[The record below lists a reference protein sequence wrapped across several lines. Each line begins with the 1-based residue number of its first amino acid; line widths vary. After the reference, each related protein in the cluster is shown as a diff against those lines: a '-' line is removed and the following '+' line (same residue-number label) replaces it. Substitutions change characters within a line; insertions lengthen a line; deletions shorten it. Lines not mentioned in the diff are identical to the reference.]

1 MPISTFFRSPGDLT
15 SPTEESLL
23 QSGIAAE
30 TSALGSENL
39 RTEGLNRVHFQAQP
53 SDVTTSSRTADNGFG
68 VAGVYASPTYVPIA
82 HGVPMLLDFGAS
94 GLTIQPGWIVRFQWS
109 MLVIDYE
116 RAGNLG
122 EYAFCLKTDTSGAG
136 TFVQQSPDYWYS
148 AMSYPRDGPSISTYW
163 PMSNRRHTMSYTMVR
178 STPFTIY
185 DARVDVKIENPW
197 TVTIQ
202 ETNFFAI
209 IQRH

>member
-1 MPISTFFRSPGDLT
+1 MTIQTFHRAPGD
-15 SPTEESLL
+15 SIDASEETDL
-23 QSGIAAE
+23 QDAIEAE
-30 TSALGSENL
+30 TLALGTGNL
-39 RTEGLNRVHFQAQP
+39 RTEALNRYHFSPTIGAITNARRV
-53 SDVTTSSRTADNGFG
+53 SANIITAGTYSS
-68 VAGVYASPTYVPIA
+68 STYVPIN
-82 HGVPMLLDFGAS
+82 HGTPMALDFGAG
-94 GLTIQPGWIVRFQWS
+94 GLTIENGFVIRFQWS
-109 MLVIDYE
+109 MLVTDFE

-148 AMSYPRDGPSISTYW
+148 AMSYPRDGPSTATYW
-163 PMSNRRHTMSYTMVR
+163 PMTNRRHTLSYTMVR
-178 STPFTIY
+178 PTPFTIY

-197 TVTIQ
+197 VVTIQ